1 MKKVILSLAVVLGLS
16 ANAQNNDSIYD
27 VYKSI
32 AVPESSFEMGD
43 IIELEDNI
51 LCMVEDGSTIGYKKA
66 IGYASLWVKKF
77 GGDFFEPDIDNTFLV
92 SYVDNLFDYS
102 SVATSCQVRSS
113 EVDMVWLFDGYKVA
127 FKVNDN
133 VCAVFIVKTK

>member
-27 VYKSI
+27 VYKSMV
-32 AVPESSFEMGD
+32 VPKSSFEIGD
-43 IIELEDNI
+43 IIELEGDI
-51 LCMVEDGSTIGYKKA
+51 LCMLEDGSTIGYKKA